1 MALVPLDNEGVI
13 RKSTPFVTIYDL
25 LLKEEGL

>member
-1 MALVPLDNEGVI
+1 MALVPIDEGVI

-25 LLKEEGL
+25 LLKEGKS